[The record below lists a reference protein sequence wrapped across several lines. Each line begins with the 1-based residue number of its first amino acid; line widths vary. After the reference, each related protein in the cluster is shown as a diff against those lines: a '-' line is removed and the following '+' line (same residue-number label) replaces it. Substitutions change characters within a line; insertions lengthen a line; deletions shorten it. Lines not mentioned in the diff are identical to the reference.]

1 MVPSDAPTEEIVPD
15 PSEALEFEAVKRVKP
30 KRTGLW
36 LTLMF
41 LVVGGGAGA
50 GWHFYG
56 DMLARG
62 DGDNIPVIRA
72 AEGPVKVRPKNPGGM
87 SVPDRDKLV
96 YDRMKGGVEEPRVER
111 LLPPP
116 EMPKTPPLPT
126 PAQQAESQVA
136 ETPSAVEKPK
146 QLPKPQKLEPGK
158 IDVTKLLPNKAES
171 ANKETKKE
179 EPAVIVNQD
188 MMPKEPVVAPSPVAA
203 PTPAPVATPTPSTP
217 QTASAISSL
226 AYQIQI
232 AAVRTA
238 ERATTEWERL
248 KKKHGD
254 LLGGYSLNVVRAD
267 LGPDKGI
274 FYRLRAG
281 PIAGED
287 VAKALCQNLSKRKVG
302 CLIVRPGN

>member
-1 MVPSDAPTEEIVPD
+1 MVPADEPVEEIVPD
-15 PSEALEFEAVKRVKP
+15 PSDALEFEAVKRVKP
-30 KRTGLW
+30 KRRGLW
-36 LTLMF
+36 TF
-41 LVVGGGAGA
+41 LFLLVIGGGAGA

-56 DMLARG
+56 DMLIKG
-62 DGDNIPVIRA
+62 ESNDIPVIRA

-116 EMPKTPPLPT
+116 EMPKTPPLPA
-126 PAQQAESQVA
+126 PAPTSQPEAKVA
-136 ETPSAVEKPK
+136 EAPAAVETPK
-146 QLPKPQKLEPGK
+146 LLPKPQKLEPGK
-158 IDVTKLLPNKAES
+158 VDKKKPT
-171 ANKETKKE
+171 ANPVEPKKE
-179 EPAVIVNQD
+179 LPAVTVNQD
-188 MMPKEPVVAPSPVAA
+188 MMPKEPIVQASPVN
-203 PTPAPVATPTPSTP
+203 PPAPAPQVQTST
-217 QTASAISSL
+217 SSVSGL

-232 AAVRTA
+232 AAVRTE
-238 ERATTEWERL
+238 ERAKSEWDRL

-254 LLGGYSLNVVRAD
+254 LLGGYTLNVVRAD
-267 LGPDKGI
+267 LGADKGI

-302 CLIVRPGN
+302 CLIVRPGG